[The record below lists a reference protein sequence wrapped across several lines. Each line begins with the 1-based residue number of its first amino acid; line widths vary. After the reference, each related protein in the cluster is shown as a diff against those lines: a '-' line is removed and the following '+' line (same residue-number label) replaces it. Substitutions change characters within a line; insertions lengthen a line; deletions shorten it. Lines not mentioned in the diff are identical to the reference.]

1 MIETI
6 RAIIVFP
13 GYSIY
18 QNFTRYLS
26 YDVRTEVRNIEKM
39 ERNLPVVTFC
49 LESTFDENFNCY
61 KDESSHSRYKC
72 KLNRSKDIDM
82 WYKDGKVWKQGKD
95 AVNNCYIFNENGT
108 VSLATEK
115 QYQIID
121 FYTTL
126 KYDLL
131 TVNFQSTDE
140 FKYNK
145 ELIYFS

>member
-1 MIETI
+1 MQTK
-6 RAIIVFP
+6 
-13 GYSIY
+13 SIKRH
-18 QNFTRYLS
+18 RY
-26 YDVRTEVRNIEKM
+26 V
-39 ERNLPVVTFC
+39 
-49 LESTFDENFNCY
+49 
-61 KDESSHSRYKC
+61 
-72 KLNRSKDIDM
+72 

-145 ELIYFS
+145 ELIYFNKLNLRKGGN